1 MTALKQ
7 YQRLESEGIWRE
19 SAQAQRRDVVVSFGE
34 ASLIIKDHN
43 DTALAHWSLPAIH
56 RDNPG
61 ARPAQFRPAPDAD
74 EELELSDPQIIDAIE
89 KIRRTIERRRPQ
101 SGRVRMYIFA
111 GIIALIALLGVAWLP
126 QALVRNTVAVL
137 PESTRLAIGTSLLG
151 HMTRLTGDTC
161 RAPLGAAAL
170 NRLTTRA
177 LQTKLRKAY
186 VVPDLGM
193 RETLVLPGR
202 LLLLDATLV
211 EDHDSAD
218 AAAGYMLKALQD
230 RLAQDPMVPLLETAG
245 SKVTFNLLT
254 TGVMQDAALKTY
266 AEELVATSE
275 PALDQD
281 AMLALF
287 EGARVATAPFAYA
300 FDVTGED
307 TLPLIEADPYRGQ
320 DAPRLLSDGDWISLQ
335 DICTE

>member
-7 YQRLESEGIWRE
+7 YQRLDSDGIWRE
-19 SAQAQRRDVVVSFGE
+19 SAQTQRRDVVVSFGE

-43 DTALAHWSLPAIH
+43 ETALAHWSLPAIH

-61 ARPAQFRPAPDAD
+61 ARPALFRPAADAD
-74 EELELSDPQIIDAIE
+74 EELELSDPDMIDAIE
-89 KIRRTIERRRPQ
+89 KIRRMIEKRRPH
-101 SGRVRMYIFA
+101 SGRVRLYILG
-111 GIIALIALLGVAWLP
+111 GIIAIMLILGLAWLP

-161 RAPLGAAAL
+161 RARLGAAAL
-170 NRLTTRA
+170 NRLKTRS
-177 LQTKLRKAY
+177 LQGKLRKAY

-218 AAAGYMLKALQD
+218 VAAGYMLKALQD
-230 RLAQDPMVPLLETAG
+230 RLGQDPMVPLLEAAG

-254 TGVMQDAALKTY
+254 TGEMQDAALRRY
-266 AEELVATSE
+266 AEQMIATSE
-275 PALDQD
+275 PPLDQS
-281 AMLALF
+281 AVLPLF
-287 EGARVATAPFAYA
+287 EAARVAPTPFAYA
-300 FDVTGED
+300 VDVTGED
-307 TLPLIEADPYRGQ
+307 SLPLIEADPYRGQ
-320 DAPRLLSDGDWISLQ
+320 DAPRLLSDGDWVSLQ
-335 DICTE
+335 EICAE